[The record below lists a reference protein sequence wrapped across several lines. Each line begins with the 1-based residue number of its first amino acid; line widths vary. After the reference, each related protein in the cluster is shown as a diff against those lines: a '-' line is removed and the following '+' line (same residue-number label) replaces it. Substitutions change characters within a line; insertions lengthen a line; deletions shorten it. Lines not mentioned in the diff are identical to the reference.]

1 MKGRNMT
8 NESQFWEPL
17 KRAQE
22 RLNRRSMSLANRIA
36 EIKEE
41 NSLPR
46 DEEVDL
52 NSDSTWC
59 TDSRFAI
66 TRSQEIS
73 AY

>member
-1 MKGRNMT
+1 MT

-22 RLNRRSMSLANRIA
+22 RLSRRSMSLASRIA

-52 NSDSTWC
+52 SSDTTWC
-59 TDSRFAI
+59 ADSRFAI
-66 TRSQEIS
+66 TRSQETA